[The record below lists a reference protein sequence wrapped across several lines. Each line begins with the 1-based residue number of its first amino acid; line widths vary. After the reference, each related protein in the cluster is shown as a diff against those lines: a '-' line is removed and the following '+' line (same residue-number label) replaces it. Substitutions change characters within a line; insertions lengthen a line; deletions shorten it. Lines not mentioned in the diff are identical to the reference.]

1 MSNTIR
7 KFSAIGLSLAV
18 AISLS
23 GAVMVLPAV
32 GATTDELQAQITAL
46 LAQIQSLQAQL
57 VTTPVVSSFNFT
69 KDLTLGSKGDDVK
82 ALQAFLN
89 AKGYAVAATG
99 AGSLGN
105 ETTYFGSLTKAA
117 LAKYQAAVGVT
128 PSVGYFGPKTR
139 AYVASL
145 AVAPVTPVTPVTPTV
160 PTTGLVL
167 ALASDNP
174 AGAVVPKGVS
184 AAEFVKFTI
193 AGKGTVSSIVFKR
206 KGIGATADFASTGFY
221 LYEGNTRLT
230 SGRSINSTT
239 HEVSFLN
246 LALAIDGTK
255 TLSLKADVSSSAS
268 VGNIHYFELVSATG
282 DTTPTG
288 ALVSNTMTIGGQQVG
303 GIVATSTGSLSN
315 PYIGQ
320 LIAQV
325 SEFKLT
331 ASSTEDVLIKQ
342 LALTQGGSISNSNLS
357 NFILKDTSGNVLA
370 TTTSVGAK
378 DLVTFVFNT
387 AYLLEKGQERTFRV
401 YVDIAGASKSS
412 DTIKLYFD
420 SKGDIV
426 ATGKTY
432 GYSVDP
438 DIVALD
444 TSTEAHAITL
454 AGGDVT
460 ITFNGPITGDI
471 AIRGQD
477 VEVYNFT
484 IASKNNIEIRNLRFS
499 TTTVGTIGIYNDA
512 KVWDTSSNSVITSAT
527 NLTTTNFTF
536 TDIINISAGTSKTF
550 KVTVDVDST
559 NSADGTIKINLLA
572 FTASD
577 IKNLDNNQFVA
588 TANIVPADTI
598 VGNAQTV
605 KAPTLDVQLASTPS
619 SQTYVQGATAKNLA
633 GFSFRAISSDIKLS
647 TIKVTATSSTGTLTS
662 GEVQSLGLY
671 DGATLVSTVKSLDSS
686 ALTATFDNLNITI
699 TKGTTKVLTLKGSI
713 SANATDTDV
722 YYFSIAAASSANI
735 TANDADGNSATLTGT
750 AANSTGTVK
759 LTITTSGDVA
769 VTVAPDDVDSEAGI
783 VIAGQEQVLGKFRFT
798 STNEDMTVNKMRILV
813 AASNSATATTTATAD
828 DAPTIKLYDGAT
840 QVGATAGYTVNASGD
855 NAGIAIIEGLGW
867 VIPKDSNKTLTVK
880 GVLNS
885 ISNGAD
891 TGTSVYVSVMGTS
904 GTTFEAV
911 GSTAKDNAVT
921 AATGNQKV
929 VYKTKPTFATPT
941 VSGEKLATGQ
951 KAVMKFKIKADGPET
966 VAWKQIQF
974 KVSMSGATMSAVD
987 AVPGTTGNVVLA
999 DITGGSRTNLSLA
1012 SAFSS
1017 TSTSTG
1023 AQTTIT
1029 AGVTGYVS
1037 FLLTSEQAIAAGAE
1051 KEYEL
1056 QLTFADVPNAVTSAA
1071 SAQISLHRTET
1082 VLVNASTVAV
1092 VRTSLG
1098 SATDA
1103 APSFVWSDYS
1113 VVSHSESTADWANSV
1128 LVKILPSSSV
1138 TIVN

>member
-1 MSNTIR
+1 MGNTIK
-7 KFSAIGLSLAV
+7 KFSAIGLSLV
-18 AISLS
+18 TAISLS
-23 GAVMVLPAV
+23 GAVMVLPAL

-46 LAQIQSLQAQL
+46 LAQIQALQAQL
-57 VTTPVVSSFNFT
+57 TTAPAVSSFNFT
-69 KDLTLGSKGDDVK
+69 KDLTLGSKGADVK
-82 ALQAFLN
+82 ELQKFLN
-89 AKGYAVAATG
+89 AKGYAVAASG
-99 AGSLGN
+99 AGSTGN
-105 ETTYFGSLTKAA
+105 ETTTFGSLTKAA
-117 LAKYQAAVGVT
+117 LAKYQAAVGIS
-128 PSVGYFGPKTR
+128 PAVGYFGPKSR

-145 AVAPVTPVTPVTPTV
+145 AAAPTTPTTPTTPTV

-174 AGAVVPKGVS
+174 AGTIMPKGVS
-184 AAEFVKFTI
+184 GAEFVKFTVS
-193 AGKGTVSSIVFKR
+193 GKGTITGLTFKR

-246 LALAIDGTK
+246 LALAINGTK

-282 DTTPTG
+282 DSTPTG

-303 GIVATSTGSLSN
+303 GVVATSTGSLSN

-357 NFILKDTSGNVLA
+357 NFVLKDTSGNVLA
-370 TTTSVGAK
+370 KAASVGAK
-378 DLVTFVFNT
+378 DLVTFVFDT

-401 YVDIAGASKSS
+401 YVDVAGASKSS

-438 DIVALD
+438 DIVAFD
-444 TSTEAHAITL
+444 TAAEAHAITL

-460 ITFNGPITGDI
+460 ITFNGPMTGDV

-499 TTTVGTIGIYNDA
+499 TTTTGTIAIYNDA

-527 NLTTTNFTF
+527 NLTTTNFTY
-536 TDIINISAGTSKTF
+536 TDIINISAGASKTF

-588 TANIVPADTI
+588 TANIVPASII

-605 KAPTLDVQLASTPS
+605 KSPTLDVQLASTPS
-619 SQTYVQGATAKNLA
+619 SQTYVQGAPSKNLA

-647 TIKVTATSSTGTLTS
+647 TVKVTATSSSGTLTS

-699 TKGTTKVLTLKGSI
+699 AKGVTKVLTLKGSI
-713 SANATDTDV
+713 SANATDGDV
-722 YYFSIAAASSANI
+722 YYFNIAAVSSANI

-750 AANSTGTVK
+750 AANSGGTVSH
-759 LTITTSGDVA
+759 TITTSGDVS
-769 VTVAPDDVDSEAGI
+769 VVVAPDDVDSEAGI
-783 VIAGQEQVLGKFRFT
+783 VTAGTESVLGKFRFT

-813 AASNSATATTTATAD
+813 AASDSATATTTATAD
-828 DAPTIKLYDGAT
+828 DAPTIKLYDGVT
-840 QVGATAGYTVNASGD
+840 PVGAAAGYTVNASGD
-855 NAGIAIIEGLGW
+855 NAGIAIVEGLGW

-885 ISNGAD
+885 ISAGAD

-921 AATGNQKV
+921 AATGKQKV
-929 VYKTKPTFATPT
+929 VYKTKPTFAAPT
-941 VSGEKLATGQ
+941 ATTEKLATGQ
-951 KAVMKFKIKADGPET
+951 KAVMKFKIKADGLET

-974 KVSMSGATMSAVD
+974 KVSMTGATMSAVD
-987 AVPGTTGNVVLA
+987 AVPGTTGNVALKEVS
-999 DITGGSRTNLSLA
+999 TGSNLSLA
-1012 SAFSS
+1012 SAFSG
-1017 TSTSTG
+1017 TSTTTG
-1023 AQTTIT
+1023 EQVKI
-1029 AGVTGYVS
+1029 AGGSTGYVS
-1037 FLLTSEQAIAAGAE
+1037 LLLTSAQEIATGVE

-1056 QLTFADVPNAVTSAA
+1056 QLTFADVSATVGAA
-1071 SAQISLHRTET
+1071 SAQVNLHRTET
-1082 VLVNASTVAV
+1082 TLVTATTVAG
-1092 VRTSLG
+1092 VRGSLG
-1098 SATDA
+1098 TATDA

-1113 VVSHSESTADWANSV
+1113 VVGHSESTADWANGV
-1128 LVKILPSSSV
+1128 LVKILPSSSI
-1138 TIVN
+1138 TISN

>member
-1 MSNTIR
+1 MSN
-7 KFSAIGLSLAV
+7 KVKKVAAIGLSLAT
-18 AISLS
+18 AITFA
-23 GAVMVLPAV
+23 GGVMIAS
-32 GATTDELQAQITAL
+32 AQTVTIESL
-46 LAQIQSLQAQL
+46 LAQIAQL
-57 VTTPVVSSFNFT
+57 QVLIAQLQGGQAATISTTFT
-69 KDLTLGSKGDDVK
+69 KDLTLGSKGTEVK
-82 ALQAFLN
+82 ALQQFLVS
-89 AKGYAVAATG
+89 KGDLVISVT
-99 AGSLGN
+99 
-105 ETTYFGSLTKAA
+105 TTYFGSMTKAA
-117 LAKYQAAVGVT
+117 LAKYQARVGIS
-128 PSVGYFGPKTR
+128 PAAGYFGPITR
-139 AYVASL
+139 SYINSL
-145 AVAPVTPVTPVTPTV
+145 AVGTTPTTPGTTV
-160 PTTGLVL
+160 PTSGLVL
-167 ALASDNP
+167 ALDSTNP
-174 AGAVVPKGVS
+174 AGTTIPKGVS
-184 AAEFVKFTI
+184 GAEFVKFTVS
-193 AGKGTVSSIVFKR
+193 GNGTITGLTFKR

-246 LALAIDGTK
+246 LALAINGTK
-255 TLSLKADVSSSAS
+255 TLSLKVDVASDASA
-268 VGNIHYFELVSATG
+268 GNIHYFELVSATG

-288 ALVSNTMTIGGQQVG
+288 ALVSNTMTIGGQAVG
-303 GIVATSTGSLSN
+303 GVTATSTGSLSN

-331 ASSTEDVLIKQ
+331 ASATEDVLIKQ

-357 NFILKDTSGNVLA
+357 NFVLKDASGTVFLA
-370 TTTSVGAK
+370 KAASVGAK
-378 DLVTFVFNT
+378 DLVTFVFDT

-401 YVDIAGASKSS
+401 YVDVAGAAKVS

-420 SKGDIV
+420 SKGDVV

-432 GYSVDP
+432 GYSVNP
-438 DIVALD
+438 DITAFD
-444 TSTEAHAITL
+444 TATESHAITL

-499 TTTVGTIGIYNDA
+499 TTTVGAIGIYSDA
-512 KVWDTSSNSVITSAT
+512 KVWDVSSNSVITSAT
-527 NLTTTNFTF
+527 NLTTTNFTY

-550 KVTVDVDST
+550 KLTVDVDST
-559 NSADGTIKINLLA
+559 NTADGTLKINLLA

-588 TANIVPADTI
+588 TANIVPASI
-598 VGNAQTV
+598 IAGNAQTV
-605 KAPTLDVQLASTPS
+605 KAPTIDVQLASTPS
-619 SQTYVQGATAKNLA
+619 SQTYVQGATSKNLA

-647 TIKVTATSSTGTLTS
+647 TVKVTATSSSGTLTS
-662 GEVQSLGLY
+662 GEVQSLALY
-671 DGATLVSTVKSLDSS
+671 DGDILVSTVKSLDSS
-686 ALTATFDNLNITI
+686 ALTATFDNLNLTI
-699 TKGTTKVLTLKGSI
+699 AKGVTKVLILKGSI
-713 SANATDTDV
+713 SANATNGDV
-722 YYFSIAAASSANI
+722 YYFNIAAVSTANI

-750 AANSTGTVK
+750 AANSGGTVSH
-759 LTITTSGDVA
+759 TITTSGDVS
-769 VTVAPDDVDSEAGI
+769 VVVAPDDVDSEAGI
-783 VIAGQEQVLGKFRFT
+783 VIANTESVLGKFRFT

-840 QVGATAGYTVNASGD
+840 QVGAAAGYTVNASGD
-855 NAGIAIIEGLGW
+855 NAGIAIVENLGW

-885 ISNGAD
+885 ISAGAD
-891 TGTSVYVSVMGTS
+891 TGTSLYVSVMGTS

-921 AATGNQKV
+921 AATGKQKV
-929 VYKTKPTFATPT
+929 VYKTKPTFAAPT
-941 VSGEKLATGQ
+941 ATTEKLATGQ

-974 KVSMSGATMSAVD
+974 KVSMTGATMSAVA
-987 AVPGTTGNVVLA
+987 AVPSTTGNVALKDVS
-999 DITGGSRTNLSLA
+999 TGSNLDLA

-1017 TSTSTG
+1017 ASATTG
-1023 AQTTIT
+1023 ENVAIQ
-1029 AGVTGYVS
+1029 GGNTGYVS
-1037 FLLTSEQAIAAGAE
+1037 LLLASAQEIAAGAE

-1056 QLTFADVPNAVTSAA
+1056 QLTFADVSGTVGAA
-1071 SAQISLHRTET
+1071 SAQVNLYRSET
-1082 VLVNASTVAV
+1082 TLVTATTVAG
-1092 VRTSLG
+1092 VRGSLG
-1098 SATDA
+1098 TATDA

-1113 VVSHSESTADWANSV
+1113 VVGHSESTADWANGV

-1138 TIVN
+1138 TVSN